1 MLDMY
6 FQFLWYD
13 FIFGTIATTAVV
25 LVYLVYV
32 VIYYFTHRQTASK
45 RLRKSRSMQDPA
57 PVPAPE
63 SICPPEMEHAL
74 PWTRSIIDALPPIDK
89 EASKEVADFLNSRY
103 GFKPHTKEE
112 RDRRYGR
119 G

>member
-13 FIFGTIATTAVV
+13 FIFGAVASLAV
-25 LVYLVYV
+25 ALVYA
-32 VIYYFTHRQTASK
+32 VIYYFIHRQIASK
-45 RLRKSRSMQDPA
+45 RLRKPPPRKT
-57 PVPAPE
+57 PAPE

-89 EASKEVADFLNSRY
+89 EASKEVEVLFNSRY
-103 GFKPHTKEE
+103 RFKQHTKEE